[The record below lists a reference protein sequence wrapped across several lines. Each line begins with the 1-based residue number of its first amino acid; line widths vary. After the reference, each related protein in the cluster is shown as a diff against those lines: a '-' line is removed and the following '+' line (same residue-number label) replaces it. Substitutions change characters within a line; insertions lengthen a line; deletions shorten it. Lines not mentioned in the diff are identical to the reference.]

1 MSRKILAIYYTQTG
15 QLAEIINNI
24 STALI
29 SEDTSVEYVSIKPVN
44 DYPFPWN
51 GEQFFSIM
59 PNCVLDV
66 STPLQPFQLKEKKY
80 DLILLGYQPWFLS
93 PCIPINSLLDDAAFK
108 EVLNGTPVITI
119 TGARNMWINAFQ
131 RIKNKLQINGAKVVG
146 NIALVDKH
154 ANIISLATISFWM
167 FKGLKEKYLGLFPKP
182 GVSDE
187 DIKNASLFGEIINKH
202 FQTNTLDSLQEDIK
216 NNKGLEVVYRLMYI
230 ENTAKR
236 LFNLWANFIAK
247 RDKPKIWLV
256 LFKYYLLF
264 AIIIVAPVVLTFDAI
279 FIKPFSTRKIQLL
292 TEKNSGVI

>member
-24 STALI
+24 SAQLI
-29 SEDTSVEYVSIKPVN
+29 SENDTVEYVQIKPVN

-59 PNCVLDV
+59 PDCVLDV
-66 STPLQPFQLKEKKY
+66 TTALQPFELKEKKY

-93 PCIPINSLLDDAAFK
+93 PCIPVNSLLDDPSFK
-108 EVLNGTPVITI
+108 AILKNTPVITI

-131 RIKNKLQINGAKVVG
+131 RIKNKLQLNGAKLVG

-154 ANIISLATISFWM
+154 ANIISLATISYWM
-167 FKGLKEKYLGLFPKP
+167 FKGLKDKYLGLFPKP

-187 DIKNASLFGEIINKH
+187 DIKNASLLGEIIQKH
-202 FQTNTLDSLQEDIK
+202 LQTNTLDSLQEDIK
-216 NNKGLEVVYRLMYI
+216 NNKGVEVVYRLMFI

-247 RDKPKIWLV
+247 QNKPKIWLV